1 MNLWPVVDAAEED
14 ARGERGLDAILEGLR
29 AITLPLRDR
38 LAPDGGP
45 FGVGL
50 WIPADVAAYLASH
63 APARGR
69 WLTFLAA
76 ERLDAFTFN
85 AFPFGDFHRAGL
97 KAGVFQPDWLAPERA
112 AFTCDV
118 ATLGSAVAEAFDW
131 GPDRHLSIST
141 HTGGHLGAL
150 LTEHTADAAQGTQP
164 SVVANA
170 TDSRETPRQIKV
182 TGQGAAPGDDEA
194 ITSLRAQVAE
204 QFAKARMELERTSA
218 ASADGLGAPAPRIVL
233 GLEPEPRSLAGDTRE
248 LIPLAEAI
256 ARAVANQAMGA
267 PAGAEAGLGVRS
279 DCAPSTDSDAESGA
293 VGTSTVALGVCLDAC
308 HAAVEF
314 EGAVAAAE
322 RATRLMPLAKLQYSS
337 AVRLT
342 DPGSDPEGFAALLAQ
357 DEPVYLHQV
366 TGRQAAS
373 DGAEHAGAQGGPS
386 SDVLP
391 DQLRRAA
398 DLTDLA
404 AAPGTWRA
412 LDELRCHF
420 HVPVDLAAVG
430 RLDTTAAFAS
440 ELLDHLLAH
449 PERWGT
455 RELHVEIETYTWS
468 LGGFDGAPRQGH
480 AHVVDGIEAEYRH
493 VLAQLAAAGW
503 QPAMA

>member
-1 MNLWPVVDAAEED
+1 MRLGACMNLWPVVDAAEEG
-14 ARGERGLDAILEGLR
+14 ARGSLGERGLDAILDGLR

-38 LAPDGGP
+38 LVPDAGA

-50 WIPADVAAYLASH
+50 WIPAYVAAHLAAD
-63 APARGR
+63 APARKR
-69 WLTFLAA
+69 WLAFLAA

-97 KAGVFQPDWLAPERA
+97 KAGVFQPDWLHPERA
-112 AFTCDV
+112 TFTRDV
-118 ATLGSAVAEAFDW
+118 VALGRAVAEAFAW
-131 GPDRHLSIST
+131 GPERHLSVST
-141 HTGGHLGAL
+141 HTGGHLAALRAEHAAASDGASDDERRAVAEVAA
-150 LTEHTADAAQGTQP
+150 TEDAAIE
-164 SVVANA
+164 
-170 TDSRETPRQIKV
+170 D
-182 TGQGAAPGDDEA
+182 AASEDVL
-194 ITSLRAQVAE
+194 TSLRARVAE
-204 QFAKARMELERTSA
+204 RLATTRAELERSSDEGA
-218 ASADGLGAPAPRIVL
+218 ADSPRVVL

-248 LIPLAEAI
+248 LVPLAEAVAHAAAAGVVTET
-256 ARAVANQAMGA
+256 ARVAI
-267 PAGAEAGLGVRS
+267 
-279 DCAPSTDSDAESGA
+279 
-293 VGTSTVALGVCLDAC
+293 GTCLDAC

-314 EGAVAAAE
+314 EAAAAAAE
-322 RATRLMPLAKLQYSS
+322 RATRLTPLAKLQYSS
-337 AVRLT
+337 ALRLT
-342 DPGSDPEGFAALLAQ
+342 EPASDPDGFAALLAQ

-366 TGRQAAS
+366 TGRTGHAGDTGDAGDAGEAVDAESRAAS
-373 DGAEHAGAQGGPS
+373 SSTVDSPS
-386 SDVLP
+386 

-398 DLTDLA
+398 DLPELA
-404 AAPGTWRA
+404 ADPDAWRA

-503 QPAMA
+503 QPATA